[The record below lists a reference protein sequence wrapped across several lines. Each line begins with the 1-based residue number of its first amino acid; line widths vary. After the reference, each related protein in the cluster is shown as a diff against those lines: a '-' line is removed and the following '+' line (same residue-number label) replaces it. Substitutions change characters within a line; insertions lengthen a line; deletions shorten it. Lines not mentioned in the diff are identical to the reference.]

1 MKDEAGSKHK
11 NTGDVLDRSTTCPAM
26 TLKADSHIA
35 CRAHAV
41 PMSFPC
47 HAVR

>member
-1 MKDEAGSKHK
+1 MLPSVNRAGSVFY
-11 NTGDVLDRSTTCPAM
+11 TVRRAVAVFQI
-26 TLKADSHIA
+26 KADSHIA

-41 PMSFPC
+41 PLPC